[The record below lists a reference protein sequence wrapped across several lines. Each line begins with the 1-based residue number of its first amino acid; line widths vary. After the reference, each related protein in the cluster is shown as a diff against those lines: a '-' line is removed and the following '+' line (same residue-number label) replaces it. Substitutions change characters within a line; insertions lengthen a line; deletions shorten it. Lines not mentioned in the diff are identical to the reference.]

1 MRIIEKNDKTKGL
14 FSSEKYVINDK
25 IYKLQGV
32 TYDKPSRTTIEIG
45 KDVHIDDE
53 YGIFMN
59 HSFTPSC
66 MIKDGYI
73 VALCNINENDELT
86 FNYNSSETSMACP
99 FVDSET
105 NEQVYGQM
113 KLNLGNN

>member
-1 MRIIEKNDKTKGL
+1 MKIVEKNDNNKSL
-14 FSSEKYVINDK
+14 FSSEKHIINEK
-25 IYKLQGV
+25 IHKLNGI

-45 KDVHIDDE
+45 KDVHMDDE

-59 HSFTPSC
+59 HSFTPNC

-73 VALCNINENDELT
+73 VALCDINEDVELT

-99 FVDSET
+99 FVDNET
-105 NEQVYGQM
+105 KQQVYGQM
-113 KLNLGNN
+113 NLTIEHN